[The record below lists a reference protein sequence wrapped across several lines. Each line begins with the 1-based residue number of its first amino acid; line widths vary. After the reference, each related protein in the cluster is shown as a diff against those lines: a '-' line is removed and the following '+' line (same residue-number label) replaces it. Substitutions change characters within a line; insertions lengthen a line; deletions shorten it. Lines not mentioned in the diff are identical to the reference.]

1 MTPEGET
8 LFNLFKQMTEEQLK
22 LLAQTLTQLKLLLM
36 AKSISSWDLTL

>member
-22 LLAQTLTQLKLLLM
+22 LIGVDTEESTNEQEQEEE
-36 AKSISSWDLTL
+36 